1 MHMQIGN
8 TFNFGIVNL
17 KIVPALVYVDACG
30 LRDTIALRRP
40 FIHNEFIIDK
50 DANIFICSHHKMILA
65 AIKICTFAKTGRNP
79 IVFNGQGG

>member
-8 TFNFGIVNL
+8 TFNIGIFNPN
-17 KIVPALVYVDACG
+17 IVPALVYVDACG
-30 LRDTIALRRP
+30 LRDTILFRQP
-40 FIHNEFIIDK
+40 FIHNKFIVDK
-50 DANIFICSHHKMILA
+50 DADIFIGAHHKMIRA